1 VLQHSDL
8 IIGMAGTA
16 IEQAVGL
23 AKPALQ
29 LPGQGPQFTARF
41 AEAQRRLLGPTVFC
55 APGNAGSRDNIE
67 ATAAL
72 ALDLLERSRN
82 DHDLQ
87 EQCQREASRRLGTSG
102 GGTRMAAAISD
113 LLP

>member
-1 VLQHSDL
+1 DL
-8 IIGMAGTA
+8 VIGMAGTA

-29 LPGQGPQFTARF
+29 LPGEGPQFTARF

-55 APGNAGSRDNIE
+55 APGSTGSAANLE

-72 ALDLLERSRN
+72 TLDLLDRSRS
-82 DHDLQ
+82 DQELQ
-87 EQCQREASRRLGTSG
+87 KQCRREASRRLGTAG
-102 GGTRMAAAISD
+102 GGTRMAAAISE